1 MRITKRFK
9 YHNTKMKVSKIQ
21 LAKEAFKHK
30 GFISKIPVIIRM
42 IKSAMKKDGYKPHFK
57 NVIIPGL
64 VFVYLISPLDFI
76 PDWIPVIG
84 VLDDLAL
91 LALAMPLLVT
101 EAEKFIAWEVSKKSN
116 NIMIEEAE
124 VVG

>member
-1 MRITKRFK
+1 
-9 YHNTKMKVSKIQ
+9 MKVSKIQ

-30 GFISKIPVIIRM
+30 GFIAKIPVIIRM

-57 NVIIPGL
+57 NVIVPGL
-64 VFVYLISPLDFI
+64 VLIYLISPIDII

-91 LALAMPLLVT
+91 LAFAIPLLVT
-101 EAEKFIAWEVSKKSN
+101 EAEKFIAWEVSRKSTDM
-116 NIMIEEAE
+116 MIDEAE
-124 VVG
+124 VIG

>member
-1 MRITKRFK
+1 
-9 YHNTKMKVSKIQ
+9 MKVSKIQ

-42 IKSAMKKDGYKPHFK
+42 MKSATRKGGYKPHLKDVFL
-57 NVIIPGL
+57 PAL
-64 VFVYLISPLDFI
+64 VLVYLISPIDII

-91 LALAMPLLVT
+91 LTFAIPLLVK
-101 EAEKFIAWEVSKKSN
+101 EAEKFIAWEVSQN
-116 NIMIEEAE
+116 MQDNMIDEAE
-124 VVG
+124 VIG